1 MKKSRILMTGC
12 AGFIGGH
19 ALELFLKKG
28 CKVVGVDK
36 MTYAANPSTLKSHNN
51 FKFYQADICQTSAI
65 KKIAKQNDVDCIIHF
80 AAESHVDN
88 SILGDNCFIDSNITG
103 TKSLMEVCKHLK
115 IPICHISTDEVYGPI
130 VNGSFEEEDKLS
142 PQNFYSAT
150 KAAAEH
156 IVCAYS
162 NTFDIDYVMVRM
174 SNNYGPRQNSEK
186 FIPTILRSIKNE
198 SKIPVYGD
206 GLNVRDWIYVKDSVK
221 IIYNILQGAN
231 FDRDVYNITFRDEK
245 TNMEVIESILQYFNL
260 YIKDCVEFV
269 PDRLGHDSRY
279 SITNHKMMHFVD
291 FERTSFHDGLEATI
305 KQYLQEGHTC
315 L

>member
-1 MKKSRILMTGC
+1 MTGC

-19 ALELFLKKG
+19 ALEFFLKAG

-36 MTYAANPSTLKSHNN
+36 MTYAADPSVLKPHKN
-51 FKFYQADICQTSAI
+51 FKFYQADVCQSSAI
-65 KKIAKQNDVDCIIHF
+65 KKIAKENDIDCIIHF

-103 TKSLMEVCKHLK
+103 TKSLMEVCKDLK
-115 IPICHISTDEVYGPI
+115 IPMCHISTDEVYGPI
-130 VNGSFEEEDKLS
+130 IDGSFSEEDKLS

-156 IVCAYS
+156 IVCSYS

-174 SNNYGPRQNSEK
+174 SNNYGPRQNAEK
-186 FIPTILRSIKNE
+186 FMPTILRAIKNE
-198 SKIPVYGD
+198 SKIPVYGN

-221 IIYNILQGAN
+221 IIYNILQNAN
-231 FDRDVYNITFRDEK
+231 FNREVYNVTFRDER
-245 TNMEVIESILQYFNL
+245 TNIEVIESVLKCFGLNVE
-260 YIKDCVEFV
+260 DCVKFV
-269 PDRLGHDSRY
+269 ADRLGHDKRY
-279 SITNHKMMHFVD
+279 SITNDKMMEFVN
-291 FERTSFHDGLEATI
+291 FEPTI
-305 KQYLQEGHTC
+305 FEKGVENTVKEYIKEGYPC

>member
-19 ALELFLKKG
+19 ALELFLSMG

-36 MTYAANPSTLKSHNN
+36 MTYAANPSALKSHNN
-51 FKFYQADICQTSAI
+51 FKFYQADVCQTSTI
-65 KKIAKQNDVDCIIHF
+65 KRIAKENDIDCIIHF

-88 SILGDNCFIDSNITG
+88 SILGDNCFIDSNIIG
-103 TKSLMEVCKHLK
+103 TKSLMEVCKDLK

-130 VNGSFEEEDKLS
+130 VNGSFDEEDKLS
-142 PQNFYSAT
+142 PKNFYSAT

-156 IVCAYS
+156 IVCANS

-186 FIPTILRSIKNE
+186 FIPTILKAVKNE

-245 TNMEVIESILQYFNL
+245 TNMEVIESILGYFNL
-260 YIKDCVEFV
+260 YIRDHVEYV

-279 SITNHKMMHFVD
+279 SITNSKMMQFVD
-291 FERTSFHDGLEATI
+291 FKKTNFQKGLEDTI
-305 KQYLQEGHTC
+305 KEYFKEGYPC